1 MLSKNQLGFLYMFM
15 SVCAFSIMDII
26 VKWSIEYPI
35 GQVLFFR
42 GFFGIIFYFCIIPR
56 DRLHNFYLTKRAGLH
71 FLRCLSGLIA
81 LVAIFIALRSLPLAT
96 VVSISFA
103 APIFTTIF
111 SIFLLNEKVGLFR
124 WLAVLVGF
132 IGILV
137 ITEPGIS
144 SLNIYYV
151 FPIIFCLGLSYV
163 AIAIRQLST
172 SEPVWLISF
181 YFSLAITLLSFLTIP
196 QGWIMPD
203 LRDFLLLSMVGIFG
217 GVANLW
223 LSQSYKYSE
232 VSLVTPLKYLALV
245 FAIFFGYFIWN
256 EIPTIKTLFGAALV
270 IISTMIIFRREI
282 YQKKISR
289 LKQLMTK
296 VPKYWK
302 KAKKNL
308 SKKDKIMARLIKSYE
323 SPSETILTS
332 RKDIFYSLCKS
343 IIGQQISVA
352 AANSVFFKFKK
363 KCNNKINARI
373 VSRLTFSQ
381 IKSCG
386 LSRQK
391 VKGIKSLAKQTLDK
405 TFNPKLIN
413 KMDDEEAIK
422 YLSNLRQIGRWSAEM
437 ILLFTYNRSNIWPI
451 QDIGLLRAISN
462 NYKKK
467 YLPPDKFV
475 SLLKKRFSPYCSV
488 ATWYLW
494 RSIDPEPI
502 QY

>member
-42 GFFGIIFYFCIIPR
+42 GFFGIIFYLCIIPK
-56 DRLHNFYLTKRAGLH
+56 DRLHNFYLTKRPGLH

-111 SIFLLNEKVGLFR
+111 SIFLLNEKVGFFR
-124 WLAVLVGF
+124 WLAVLIGF

-144 SLNIYYV
+144 SLNIFYI

-172 SEPVWLISF
+172 TEPVWLISF
-181 YFSLAITLLSFLTIP
+181 YFSLAITLLSFFTIP
-196 QGWIMPD
+196 HGWVMPD
-203 LRDFLLLSMVGIFG
+203 LLDFFMLSMVGIFG

-245 FAIFFGYFIWN
+245 FAILFGYLIWN
-256 EIPTIKTLFGAALV
+256 EIPTFKTLFGAALV

-282 YQKKISR
+282 Y
-289 LKQLMTK
+289 
-296 VPKYWK
+296 
-302 KAKKNL
+302 KN
-308 SKKDKIMARLIKSYE
+308 
-323 SPSETILTS
+323 
-332 RKDIFYSLCKS
+332 KDI
-343 IIGQQISVA
+343 
-352 AANSVFFKFKK
+352 
-363 KCNNKINARI
+363 
-373 VSRLTFSQ
+373 T
-381 IKSCG
+381 
-386 LSRQK
+386 
-391 VKGIKSLAKQTLDK
+391 AKTLND
-405 TFNPKLIN
+405 
-413 KMDDEEAIK
+413 
-422 YLSNLRQIGRWSAEM
+422 
-437 ILLFTYNRSNIWPI
+437 
-451 QDIGLLRAISN
+451 
-462 NYKKK
+462 
-467 YLPPDKFV
+467 
-475 SLLKKRFSPYCSV
+475 
-488 ATWYLW
+488 
-494 RSIDPEPI
+494 
-502 QY
+502 